1 MAPWRRAAGAAA
13 AAAAAAGLAAWA
25 GGAGA
30 ALAEAPPAA
39 PAAPAGAGAERL
51 LLVQVVFRHGARTPL
66 GKKYW
71 PHLLGEAGAW
81 DVCGAAPPFSL
92 APLDVR
98 EEGGGP
104 RPRNAH
110 DAEQVAARLPGGA
123 CHRGELTREG
133 YAQALALGEWL
144 RRRYVDGA
152 RFLPEAYDPSDN
164 AVGARSTNYARTL
177 ATIAGV
183 WTGLYPELAAAAA
196 GAPPLRV
203 AVTEQMDEILYGDA
217 SACAALGARVRQ
229 LAAAHSAAPPDAAA
243 EALSEQVRPALAV
256 PRGERVNFLDLHD
269 ALTTLRTHGK
279 PLPAALTRP
288 EVLRGVELE
297 ATKHFLTFL
306 APPRETGQQEA
317 VLRLGMGRLLLLL
330 LQRMEAAA
338 LSGGGDAQAQQETQ
352 KKLYLYSGHDSS
364 VLPLLAALSGGAGV
378 QDWPPYCAHLVFE
391 LFEPA
396 GSGAGAGSAP
406 SGSAS
411 SARVRV
417 LYRGEP
423 LPLDALCGAPT
434 CSLAALRAALAGPY
448 LVDKARHAEE
458 CALHFSHDKPAGRH
472 VRELKVGSSVE
483 ADEED

>member
-1 MAPWRRAAGAAA
+1 MTSWRRAAGAAA
-13 AAAAAAGLAAWA
+13 AAAAAAGPAAWA

-39 PAAPAGAGAERL
+39 PAPAAPAADAERL

-81 DVCGAAPPFSL
+81 DVCGAAPPFPL

-133 YAQALALGEWL
+133 YAQARALGEWL

-152 RFLPEAYDPSDN
+152 RFLPDVYDPSDG

-229 LAAAHSAAPPDAAA
+229 LAAARSAAPPDAAA

-256 PRGERVNFLDLHD
+256 PHGERVNFLDLHD

-338 LSGGGDAQAQQETQ
+338 LGGGAGQQPQ

-378 QDWPPYCAHLVFE
+378 RDWPPYCANLVFE

-396 GSGAGAGSAP
+396 GGSGAAAP
-406 SGSAS
+406 PGDR
-411 SARVRV
+411 ARVRV

-448 LVDKARHAEE
+448 LMDKARHAEE

-472 VRELKVGSSVE
+472 VKELRAGSSVE